1 MSILI
6 LVSQETC
13 VVCRLF
19 DQLSIRE
26 KTLSN
31 EGFFLFCGQEFEDHF
46 DAMRSLVL

>member
-1 MSILI
+1 MGFVSILI

-26 KTLSN
+26 KPS
-31 EGFFLFCGQEFEDHF
+31 
-46 DAMRSLVL
+46 AMRAFFVC